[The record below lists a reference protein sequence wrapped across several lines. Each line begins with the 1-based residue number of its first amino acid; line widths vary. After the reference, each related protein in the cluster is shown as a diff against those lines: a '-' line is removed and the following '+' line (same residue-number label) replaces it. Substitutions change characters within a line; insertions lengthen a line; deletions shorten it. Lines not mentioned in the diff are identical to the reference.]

1 MKLYIKHKMFITFNM
16 LQFNKL
22 QNKKNVYCKTVL
34 FGKNNFFSIK
44 TQYHSFAHINEDK
57 LTMW

>member
-1 MKLYIKHKMFITFNM
+1 M

-22 QNKKNVYCKTVL
+22 QNKNNVYCKTVL

-57 LTMW
+57 LIMW